1 MALTET
7 GFNRPTYD
15 ELLEQQEVR
24 AKQLFGEDID
34 VSDISALGKYIRLNV
49 SDIDELYQTLEG
61 VYYARFP
68 NTAIG
73 ASLDRLCP
81 LAGITRRA
89 ATYARHTV
97 IFSGVVGAEIP
108 AGLEVTTENQSVFFH
123 VMESCVIESEGT
135 VSAVVE
141 CNEAG
146 VIGNISSSFIDTIL
160 NTTADI
166 EGVQGISIYNLG
178 EERESDPSLRQRF
191 AASIA
196 GSGSGTI
203 AAIKGAIMR
212 VDGVDGCNIVEN
224 ATDET
229 VNGIPPHSF
238 KCYVSSDELSA
249 TDLAVANAIFNK
261 KPIGI
266 KAVGTV
272 AVQVTD
278 DSGNSHTINFER
290 TTRKNVYVKIT
301 LTKNN
306 YFEEDGVDQIKNN
319 IVKYLSTFTNG
330 TDVYLSAL
338 YSYINITG
346 VVNVS
351 SLQLSTDGTNYSAQ
365 NVICTDNEIA
375 RTSTSYISVTVQ

>member
-15 ELLEQQEVR
+15 ELLEQQLIR

-34 VSDISALGKYIRLNV
+34 VSDISTLGKYIRLNV
-49 SDIDELYQTLEG
+49 SDIDTLYQTLEG

-68 NTAIG
+68 NTANG
-73 ASLDRLCP
+73 VSLDRLCP

-97 IFSGVVGAEIP
+97 VFTGDVGAEIP
-108 AGLEVTTENQSVFFH
+108 AGLEVCTANQSVIFH
-123 VMESCVIESEGT
+123 VVDACVVGSNGT
-135 VSAVVE
+135 VSTLVE

-146 VIGNISSSFIDTIL
+146 TIGNIASSYINTLL
-160 NTTADI
+160 NTATDL
-166 EGVQGISIYNLG
+166 EGVQGTAVNNYG
-178 EERESDPSLRQRF
+178 EERESDASLRQRF
-191 AASIA
+191 AASITGA
-196 GSGSGTI
+196 GSGTA
-203 AAIKGAIMR
+203 AAICGAIMR

-229 VNGIPPHSF
+229 SNGIPPHSF
-238 KCYVSSDELSA
+238 KCYVSSDELTA
-249 TDLAVANAIFNK
+249 TDLAVAKAIFAK

-266 KAVGTV
+266 KSVGTV

-278 DSGNSHTINFER
+278 DGGNNHTINFER
-290 TTRKNVYVKIT
+290 TTRKTVYVKIT
-301 LTKNN
+301 LSKNN
-306 YFEEDGVDQIKNN
+306 FFEDDGVDQIKNN
-319 IVKYLSTFTNG
+319 IVNYLSTFTNG

-351 SLQLSTDGTNYSAQ
+351 SLQLSTDGTNYSAS
-365 NVICTDNEIA
+365 NIICSDNEIA
-375 RTSTSYISVTVQ
+375 RTSVSNITITVQ